1 MNNATLNLHG
11 AQRITVTRLIFD
23 EFTTTRL
30 AVIWPDG
37 SKMEIDCFS
46 EAPLTI
52 EDIGTEDHRKEAA

>member
-1 MNNATLNLHG
+1 MNNTTLNLHG
-11 AQRITVTRLIFD
+11 AQRITVTRHIFG

-46 EAPLTI
+46 EATLAI
-52 EDIGTEDHRKEAA
+52 EDIGTEDHRKVAA